1 MTGSTLRVWAPHAD
15 RVQVQL
21 GGGSGGSRE
30 TAAAGSREDLTR
42 DGQWWDLGRP
52 LAHGQDYAFLLD
64 GEGPYPDP
72 RSPWQPAGVHAA
84 SRHFDTGRFA
94 FTDQDWTGRDA
105 RGAVIYELHLGTFT
119 TEGTLAAAARRLPDL
134 VDLGV
139 DMVQLMP
146 VAAFEGNR
154 GWGYDG
160 VDLYAVHQ
168 AYGGPQ
174 ALQEL
179 VDTAHGLGLAVSLDV
194 VYNHLGPSGNYLAKF
209 GPYFTDAHQTPWG
222 QAVNLDGPGST
233 EVRAFIIDNALRW
246 LADFHLDALR
256 LDAVHALIDDSPT
269 HLLAE
274 LADAVHDLS
283 TELGRPL
290 SLIAESD
297 LNDAA
302 MVTPTHQGGMGM
314 TAQWDDDVHH
324 AIHAYLTGERHGYY
338 VDFGSAET
346 LAKALTEVFVHDG
359 AFSTFRGRLWGHPV
373 PAETDGLRFVVSTS
387 THDQVGNRGL
397 GDRPAARL
405 SDDQLAVAAALLL
418 CAPYTPMLFMGQEWA
433 ASTPWQYFTDHTDP
447 ELAEAVRVGR
457 QQEFAEHGWQ
467 AVYGSDDVTVPD
479 PQDPATMA
487 ASVLDWAEAPTGRHA
502 RIRDFYRRLIALRA
516 SQADLHCGDREQTT
530 ASFAVDGTWLVLTRG
545 RVHVLISHA
554 PDGDPVRVP
563 LPGADRMARLLA
575 WTEPVA
581 VDDQG
586 ATLPQVGVLV
596 LGLDRSQD
604 SSSST
609 AAAVAEA

>member
-1 MTGSTLRVWAPHAD
+1 MTGGSLRVWAPGAA
-15 RVQVQL
+15 RVQVEL
-21 GGGSGGSRE
+21 SGG
-30 TAAAGSREDLTR
+30 REDLAR

-52 LAHGQDYAFLLD
+52 LAHGQDYAFLVD
-64 GEGPYPDP
+64 GQGPFPDP

-84 SRHFDTGRFA
+84 SRHFDTTRFP
-94 FTDQDWTGRDA
+94 FTDHDWAGRDA
-105 RGAVIYELHLGTFT
+105 RGAVIYELHVGTFT
-119 TEGTLAAAARRLPDL
+119 PEGTLAAAASRLPDL
-134 VDLGV
+134 AELGV

-146 VAAFEGNR
+146 VAAFEGSR

-174 ALQEL
+174 ALQAF
-179 VDTAHGLGLAVSLDV
+179 VDSAHGLGLAVSLDV

-222 QAVNLDGPGST
+222 QAVNLDGPGSA

-274 LADAVHDLS
+274 LADAVQDLS
-283 TELGRPL
+283 AELGRPL

-302 MVTPTHQGGMGM
+302 MVTPTAAGGMGM

-338 VDFGSAET
+338 VDFGSAQT
-346 LAKALTEVFVHDG
+346 LAKALTDVFVHDG
-359 AFSTFRGRLWGHPV
+359 TYSTFRGRDWGRPV
-373 PAETDGLRFVVSTS
+373 PAATDGLHFVVSTS

-405 SDDQLAVAAALLL
+405 SDAQLAVAAALLL

-433 ASTPWQYFTDHTDP
+433 ASTPWQYFTDHADP
-447 ELAEAVRVGR
+447 ELAEAVRAGR
-457 QQEFAEHGWQ
+457 QREFAEHGWQ
-467 AVYGSDDVTVPD
+467 EVYGRTDITVPD

-487 ASVLDWAEAPTGRHA
+487 ASVLDWSEASSGRHA
-502 RIRDFYRRLIALRA
+502 KVRDFYQRLIRLRA
-516 SQADLHCGDREQTT
+516 DQDDLRSGDRGRTT
-530 ASFAVDGTWLVLTRG
+530 VSCAVDGSWLVLTRG
-545 RVHVLISHA
+545 SVHVLVSHA
-554 PDGDPVRVP
+554 PGDQPVRVP
-563 LPGADRMARLLA
+563 LAGAASMTPLLSWA
-575 WTEPVA
+575 DPLATG
-581 VDDQG
+581 DDG
-586 ATLPQVGVLV
+586 LTLPPVGVTIL
-596 LGLDRSQD
+596 RQP
-604 SSSST
+604 SSWST
-609 AAAVAEA
+609 AAPVAEA